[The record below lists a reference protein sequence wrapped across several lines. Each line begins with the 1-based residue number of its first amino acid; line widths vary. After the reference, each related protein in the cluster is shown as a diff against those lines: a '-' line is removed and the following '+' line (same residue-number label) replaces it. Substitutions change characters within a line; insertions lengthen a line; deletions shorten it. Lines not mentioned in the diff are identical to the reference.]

1 MIEVEQRDRV
11 TLITLDR
18 PEKRNALD
26 TQACDDL
33 AAAAVDA
40 VDGGTRAVVIA
51 GNGKVFCSG
60 ADLRTVEDDAFV
72 PRLYRALDVIR
83 TLPVATIAA
92 VQGAA
97 LGGGTQLAIACD
109 LRVVAPDARFGIPAA
124 KLGLMVNHWTVQ
136 RLALLAGPGAA
147 SSVLLAC
154 EEIDAESALRSGLAN
169 RAGGLDNA
177 LAWAEEISKLAPL
190 TIAGHKV
197 ALNSLDAPNE
207 NAEVLAAFRAAWAS
221 ADLAEGQ
228 RARNEK
234 RPPVFEGR

>member
-1 MIEVEQRDRV
+1 MINVEHRDRV

-26 TQACDDL
+26 TQACVDL
-33 AAAAVDA
+33 AEAGVDA
-40 VDGGTRAVVIA
+40 VHAGARAIVIA
-51 GNGKVFCSG
+51 GNGKAFCSG
-60 ADLRTVEDDAFV
+60 ADLRTVEDEAFV
-72 PRLYRALDVIR
+72 PTLYRALGVIR

-92 VQGAA
+92 VHGAA

-124 KLGLMVNHWTVQ
+124 KLGLMVDSWTVQ

-147 SSVLLAC
+147 TAVLLAC
-154 EEIDAESALRSGLAN
+154 DEIDAESALRTGLAN
-169 RAGGLDNA
+169 RPGGLDDA
-177 LAWAEEISKLAPL
+177 LAWADDISKLAPL

-197 ALNSLDAPNE
+197 ALDTLVPGGDD
-207 NAEVLAAFRAAWAS
+207 AEVLDAFRKAWAS

>member
-1 MIEVEQRDRV
+1 MIVAERRDRV

-26 TQACDDL
+26 TQACTDL
-33 AAAAVDA
+33 ADAAVDA
-40 VDGGTRAVVIA
+40 VHGGARAIVFA
-51 GNGKVFCSG
+51 GNGKAFCSG
-60 ADLRTVEDDAFV
+60 ADLRTVEDEAFV
-72 PRLYRALDVIR
+72 PTLYRALDAIR

-124 KLGLMVNHWTVQ
+124 KLGLMVDHWTVQ
-136 RLALLAGPGAA
+136 RLALLAGPGVA
-147 SSVLLAC
+147 SAVLLAC
-154 EEIDAESALRSGLAN
+154 DEIDAEAALRCGLAN
-169 RAGGLDNA
+169 RAGGLDDA
-177 LAWAEEISKLAPL
+177 LAWADEISKLAPL

-197 ALNSLDAPNE
+197 ALNSLEAAGDNP
-207 NAEVLAAFRAAWAS
+207 EVLDAFRKAWAS

-228 RARNEK
+228 QARTEK
-234 RPPVFEGR
+234 RAPAFEGR